1 MTLRGGAV
9 DGSAA
14 PAWAPA
20 PPSSVGQGG
29 HAEAATPQGRA
40 PMTLRRRLVLGLV
53 ATLVTVTAVIGA
65 VSVSLLHNVLVDRL
79 DQQLLSAS
87 DRGREGAS
95 GPGDTGGP
103 LSLTPNA
110 TFVLKLPGQAEG
122 TVGAVIDGGEVISA
136 GALDSLGEVVLI
148 SPSTAESLASVPL
161 DGRAHTVTVDGI
173 GEVRAQASEGPAGYG
188 VVIALPLGD
197 VNATTTTLSLMIGL
211 IGLLGIALAAL
222 FTSRWIRA
230 SMAPLERVEHLATSI
245 SKLPLTSGDAA
256 LDVRV
261 DPRDA
266 DPRTEVG
273 RMGQAFNTMLGH
285 ISRAFTAREASEAKM
300 RQFVADASHE
310 LRTPL
315 ASIRG
320 YSELTRRSRADLP
333 EDTARALERIDSES
347 VRMTALVEELLLLAR
362 LDEGVEATRG
372 RVDLSLIALE
382 TVGDAHAAWPD
393 HHWNLD
399 IPGEPIEVVGVEG
412 QLRRVV
418 SNLLANADA
427 HTPAGTN
434 VTLTLGVDGG
444 FAVLSVLDDG
454 PGIDPAVLDHLFER
468 FVRGDTSRARGE
480 TESSDIPVTRGTGL
494 GLSIVKSVVDAHGG
508 AIAVDSRPGATRFT
522 VRLPQGLPVQ
532 G

>member
-1 MTLRGGAV
+1 MSVPGGA
-9 DGSAA
+9 SAA
-14 PAWAPA
+14 ALPPNA
-20 PPSSVGQGG
+20 PPVGEGG
-29 HAEAATPQGRA
+29 VRGRA
-40 PMTLRRRLVLGLV
+40 PLTLRRRLVLGLV
-53 ATLVTVTAVIGA
+53 ATLVIVTAVIGA
-65 VSVSLLHNVLVDRL
+65 VSVTLLHNVLVDRL
-79 DQQLLSAS
+79 DQQLSSAS

-95 GPGDTGGP
+95 GYGDTGGP
-103 LSLTPNA
+103 LSITPNA

-122 TVGAVIDGGEVISA
+122 TVGAVIDDNTVISA
-136 GALDSLGEVVLI
+136 GALDSYGEVVRI
-148 SPSTAESLASVPL
+148 SPATAETLAGVPR
-161 DGRAHTVTVDGI
+161 DGQAHTVTVLGI
-173 GEVRAQASEGPAGYG
+173 GEVRAQASDGPAGYG

-197 VNATTTTLSLMIGL
+197 VNATTTTLSLMIAL
-211 IGLLGIALAAL
+211 IGLLGIGLAAV
-222 FTSRWIRA
+222 FTSRWIHA

-261 DPRDA
+261 EPRDA

-362 LDEGVEATRG
+362 LDEGVDVEHGT
-372 RVDLSLIALE
+372 VDLSLIALE
-382 TVGDAHAAWPD
+382 AVGDAHAAWPQ
-393 HHWNLD
+393 HRWNLD
-399 IPGEPIEVVGVEG
+399 IPGVAIEVTGVDA

-418 SNLLANADA
+418 SNLLANANA

-434 VTLTLGVDGG
+434 VTLTLGVEGG
-444 FAVLSVLDDG
+444 NAVLSVLDDG
-454 PGIDPAVLDHLFER
+454 PGIDPGVLGHLFER
-468 FVRGDTSRARGE
+468 FVRGDVSRTRGE
-480 TESSDIPVTRGTGL
+480 TEAGSIPVTRGTGL

-508 AIAVDSRPGATRFT
+508 TISVDSRPGETRFT
-522 VRLPQGLPVQ
+522 VRLPLAEPQPSRG
-532 G
+532 

>member
-1 MTLRGGAV
+1 MSSAGGA
-9 DGSAA
+9 
-14 PAWAPA
+14 P
-20 PPSSVGQGG
+20 
-29 HAEAATPQGRA
+29 EATPSAPVTTSASSRASTSSRA
-40 PMTLRRRLVLGLV
+40 PLTLRRRLVLGLV
-53 ATLVTVTAVIGA
+53 ATLVIVTAIIGA
-65 VSVSLLHNVLVDRL
+65 VSVTLLHNVLVDRL
-79 DQQLLSAS
+79 DQQLSSAS
-87 DRGREGAS
+87 DRGREGAG
-95 GPGDTGGP
+95 GPGGSGGP
-103 LSLTPNA
+103 LSITPNA

-122 TVGAVIDGGEVISA
+122 TVGAVIDSGTVISA
-136 GALDSLGEVVLI
+136 GALNSLGEVVLI
-148 SPSTAESLASVPL
+148 SESIAESLATVPQ
-161 DGRAHTVTVDGI
+161 DGQAHTVTVDGI

-197 VNATTTTLSLMIGL
+197 VNATTTTLSLMIAL

-261 DPRDA
+261 EPRDA

-362 LDEGVEATRG
+362 LDEGVETEHVP
-372 RVDLSLIALE
+372 VDLSLIALE
-382 TVGDAHAAWPD
+382 SIGDAHAAWPD
-393 HHWNLD
+393 HKWNLD
-399 IPGEPIEVVGVEG
+399 IPGVAIEVAGTEA

-418 SNLLANADA
+418 SNLLANANA

-434 VTLTLGVDGG
+434 VSLTLGVDGG
-444 FAVLSVLDDG
+444 QAALSVVDDG
-454 PGIDPAVLDHLFER
+454 PGIDPGVLEHLFER
-468 FVRGDTSRARGE
+468 FVRGDVSRTRGE
-480 TESSDIPVTRGTGL
+480 TEASAIPVTRGTGL

-508 AIAVDSRPGATRFT
+508 TIGVDSKPGETRFT
-522 VRLPQGLPVQ
+522 VRLPLAGPPLTA
-532 G
+532 